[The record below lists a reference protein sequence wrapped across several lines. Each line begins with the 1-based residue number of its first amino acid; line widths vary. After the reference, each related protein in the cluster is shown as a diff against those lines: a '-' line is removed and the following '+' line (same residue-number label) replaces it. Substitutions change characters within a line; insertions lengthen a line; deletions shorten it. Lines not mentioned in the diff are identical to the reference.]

1 MEGGAATT
9 VDEKALAPERSM
21 PRSTAK
27 SRVTATTRTK
37 AKGGAAGG
45 TKPPATPPRADSTA
59 APTTGRGAAAEPMPL
74 AADRLEVTKTYK
86 LFINGAFP
94 RSESGRAFALTAGGA
109 AGAPGG
115 GGTFAHASLASRK
128 DLRDA
133 VEAARAALPKWSGA
147 TAYNRGQVLY
157 RLAEMMQGKAAELR
171 EALAA
176 CGAVGVDARARA
188 KGSRGKG
195 ARGARTGTA
204 GLLTPTVEVELA
216 IDAVVHFA
224 GWADKLAQV
233 LGSHNPVAGPYYNFT
248 IPEPVGVAALVPGET
263 PALLPLVSLL
273 APALAAGAT
282 TVVLASPSN
291 PIPACVLAEAC
302 ATSDIPAGVVNILT
316 GQHAELLPHVATHR
330 DIDAVAACGLA
341 AAESAMLRA
350 GSAENLKRVT
360 IHRDPAADAARPW
373 TDPMASRGL
382 AWLEPMLEYKTI
394 WHPAAV

>member
-1 MEGGAATT
+1 
-9 VDEKALAPERSM
+9 M
-21 PRSTAK
+21 PRSTAT
-27 SRVTATTRTK
+27 SRQKATSRTK
-37 AKGGAAGG
+37 SKGRAASGAKGS
-45 TKPPATPPRADSTA
+45 TTPPKGDARA
-59 APTTGRGAAAEPMPL
+59 GRDAAAEPAPIVT
-74 AADRLEVTKTYK
+74 DRLEVTKTYK

-94 RSESGRAFALTAGGA
+94 RSESGRAFALRA
-109 AGAPGG
+109 GG
-115 GGTFAHASLASRK
+115 GGGADVPIAHVSLASRK

-133 VEAARAALPKWSGA
+133 VEAARAALPKWSAA

-171 EALAA
+171 DALAA
-176 CGAVGVDARARA
+176 CGAVGVEGKAGA
-188 KGSRGKG
+188 KGSSKGGRGKG
-195 ARGARTGTA
+195 SGGASAGTA

-248 IPEPVGVAALVPGET
+248 IPEPVGVAALVPGAR
-263 PALLPLVSLL
+263 PALLPLITLL

-282 TVVLASPSN
+282 TVVLASPAN

-330 DIDAVAACGLA
+330 DIDAVAACGLG
-341 AAESAMLRA
+341 AAENAMLRGGA
-350 GSAENLKRVT
+350 AENLKRVT
-360 IHRDPAADAARPW
+360 IHGDPAADGRRPW